1 MRNAHNKQ
9 LSARRGYEFCT
20 QEREVTHEV
29 LIFYSS
35 QGNKQKHF
43 CKMKADNFSFYIAF
57 GGFPLSSK
65 KRGYDHIKSPGLFN
79 FIQEK
84 HHTRI

>member
-1 MRNAHNKQ
+1 
-9 LSARRGYEFCT
+9 
-20 QEREVTHEV
+20 
-29 LIFYSS
+29 
-35 QGNKQKHF
+35 
-43 CKMKADNFSFYIAF
+43 MKADNFSFYIAF
-57 GGFPLSSK
+57 GGFPLSGK